1 MNEAENN
8 QTEQNHW
15 FSISMIKTA
24 KTVKKTKTFV
34 GVFLYLN
41 YC

>member
-24 KTVKKTKTFV
+24 KTVKKKTKTFV
-34 GVFLYLN
+34 GVFLDRYF
-41 YC
+41 